1 MVWAGESTSPGQGR
15 NNNGLEIGCVVD
27 SANGLLSFTANGKEL
42 GTYYQVKYTAQS
54 PASSTV
60 G

>member
-42 GTYYQVKYTAQS
+42 GTYYQVKYTAHS
-54 PASSTV
+54 PVSK
-60 G
+60 